1 MGPYQVALLI
11 YNITSSRPGKTEAQG
26 QRCVTLHRSY
36 VLAVL
41 REPHPRGCAPALSAS
56 ICGPAVPDH
65 VVEVTGLG
73 EHAVDRI
80 RVSRNEV
87 QVEHAQSLRD
97 VFGRPVLALG
107 SSELVPARVMQGM
120 RSALTSFQGILSA
133 GKTLQVLT
141 LIMHNYA
148 CIWIDMHR
156 GEAG

>member
-26 QRCVTLHRSY
+26 QRCVALHRSY

-56 ICGPAVPDH
+56 IFGPAIPDH

-80 RVSRNEV
+80 RVSRSEA
-87 QVEHAQSLRD
+87 QVEHAQGLPD
-97 VFGRPVLALG
+97 VFGRPMLAAWFIRARSCSRDASHAL
-107 SSELVPARVMQGM
+107 PAC
-120 RSALTSFQGILSA
+120 A
-133 GKTLQVLT
+133 
-141 LIMHNYA
+141 
-148 CIWIDMHR
+148 
-156 GEAG
+156 